1 MQTEEIIHLALEL
14 GNAIAESEEAA
25 ELRAIQLKLADD
37 PVAYELIVKYQDAR
51 EKLENKI
58 EDGLSITKAEEDHL
72 DILEQQLNANTMVLD
87 LIQAQDKFNNLMQA
101 IFFTINQSVSGG
113 CASGCDSCDG
123 MCS

>member
-14 GNAIAESEEAA
+14 GNAIAESDEAA
-25 ELRAIQLKLADD
+25 DLRAIQLKLSDD

-51 EKLENKI
+51 EKIENKI
-58 EDGLSITKAEEDHL
+58 EDGISITKAEEDHL

-101 IFFTINQSVSGG
+101 IFFTINQAVSGG
-113 CASGCDSCDG
+113 CAAGCDSCDG